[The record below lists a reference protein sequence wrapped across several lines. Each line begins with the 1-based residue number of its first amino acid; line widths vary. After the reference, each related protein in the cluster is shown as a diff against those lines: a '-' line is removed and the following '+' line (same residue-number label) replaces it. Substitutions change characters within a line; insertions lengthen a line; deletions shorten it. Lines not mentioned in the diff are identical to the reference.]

1 MKTLIVTATAAA
13 AALTLAMPLASSAQ
27 QAPDGAALFDGRCKF
42 CHDAGTGP
50 SRDALSKMTPAHI
63 VEALTTGPM
72 QSMAAGMSDADKQ
85 AIATYLT
92 ASASGATPA
101 APATN
106 APATSATPAT
116 PAAPAT
122 NAPTTP

>member
-1 MKTLIVTATAAA
+1 MKTLILTATAAA
-13 AALTLAMPLASSAQ
+13 AALALAMPLASSAQ
-27 QAPDGAALFDGRCKF
+27 QAPDGAALFDSRCKF

-50 SRDALSKMTPAHI
+50 ARDVLAKMTPAHI

-72 QSMAAGMSDADKQ
+72 VGMASGMSDAEKQ

-92 ASASGATPA
+92 ASASAAPAA
-101 APATN
+101 APAT
-106 APATSATPAT
+106 PATPAT

-122 NAPTTP
+122 NSPTPP